1 MLQIKIEN
9 FEGPLGLL
17 LKLIEKQEMDITKVS
32 LATIADQYVKY
43 IREAKDRIK
52 SEDIGDFLVVA
63 ARLLFIKSKMLLPY
77 LDWGGEEDTDELEQ
91 QLKIYKEFLEAS
103 KKIEEIVKRENFMFF
118 PQNVNNRKRM
128 SDKEDDVYFFPPK
141 NLKLNDLKTIFKE
154 IINKVKKEEKED
166 EKLQEEK
173 IDKTIN
179 IEEKIIS
186 IRNLIF
192 KKIKF
197 DFSNMLKK
205 SKSKTEVIV
214 SFLAILEL
222 SKQKFV
228 LIEQE
233 DLFTPIMLSHNK
245 EDNIN

>member
-32 LATIADQYVKY
+32 LATIADQYVIY
-43 IREAKDRIK
+43 IREAQDKIK
-52 SEDIGDFLVVA
+52 AEDIGDFLVVA

-77 LDWGGEEDTDELEQ
+77 LDWGEEEDADELEQ

-118 PQNVNNRKRM
+118 PENVNNKKRM
-128 SDKEDDVYFFPPK
+128 SSGDDDVDFSPPK
-141 NLKLNDLKTIFKE
+141 NIKSNDLRTMFKE
-154 IINKVKKEEKED
+154 IIGKIKKEEKEQD
-166 EKLQEEK
+166 KLEEEK
-173 IDKTIN
+173 IDKTVN
-179 IEEKIIS
+179 IEEKIIA
-186 IRNLIF
+186 IRNLIS

-197 DFSNMLKK
+197 DFSNILKK
-205 SKSKTEVIV
+205 SKSKTETIV

-233 DLFTPIMLSHNK
+233 DLFTPIMLSHIK

>member
-43 IREAKDRIK
+43 IKDSQDQIK
-52 SEDIGDFLVVA
+52 PEDIGDFLVVA
-63 ARLLFIKSKMLLPY
+63 ARLLFVKSKMLLPY
-77 LDWGGEEDTDELEQ
+77 LDWGEEEDADELEQ

-103 KKIEEIVKRENFMFF
+103 KKIEEIVRKENFMFF
-118 PQNVNNRKRM
+118 PQNVNNKKRM
-128 SDKEDDVYFFPPK
+128 STREDDVDFSPPK
-141 NLKLNDLKTIFKE
+141 NLKSDNLGAVFKE
-154 IINKVKKEEKED
+154 IVNKIKKEEIEE
-166 EKLQEEK
+166 EKLEEDK
-173 IDKTIN
+173 IDKTIS
-179 IEEKIIS
+179 IEEKIVS
-186 IRNLIF
+186 IRNLIS

-197 DFSNMLKK
+197 DFSNILNK

-222 SKQKFV
+222 SKQEFV
-228 LIEQE
+228 LIEQN
-233 DLFTPIMLSHNK
+233 DLFTPIFLSYNK
-245 EDNIN
+245 ENNIN